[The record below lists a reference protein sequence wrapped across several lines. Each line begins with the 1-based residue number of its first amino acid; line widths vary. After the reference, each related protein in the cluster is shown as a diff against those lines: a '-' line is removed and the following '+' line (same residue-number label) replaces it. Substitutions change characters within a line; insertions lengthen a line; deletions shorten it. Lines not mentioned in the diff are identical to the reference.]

1 MEFIKKYFRI
11 EERGTTI
18 GKELLGG
25 LTTFLT
31 MAYILFA
38 NPSLMGGVVSDG
50 AGGTIQLVAGL
61 DLNAVFLATALA
73 AGLATLAMGLFA
85 RIPVALAP
93 GMGLNAFFS
102 FTIVV
107 NMGYSWEEALA
118 AVLVSG
124 ALYLVVTLTGLRQKI
139 VNAIPQSL
147 KYAIGAGIGFFIA
160 YIGLVNVGVVINT
173 GGTNTSLGDLT
184 NPVAILALFG
194 IIVTMILLALKVRA
208 AVFFGLV
215 ITAVFGLILGE
226 GFGVANM
233 PVFNGLVGSV
243 PSLAPTFGGA
253 FRGIGGLLSTAGGW
267 FAIFAFLF
275 VDFFDTS
282 GTLMAVTG
290 QMENVT
296 EEDLQKANVVDASA
310 TVVGSVL
317 GTSTV
322 TSYIES
328 LSGVGAGARTGLA
341 SAFTGIL
348 FLLSIFL
355 SPLLSLITPSVT
367 AAAMVIVGTMMATSI
382 GKIEWNKWEISIAS
396 FMTILVMILS
406 YSISDGIGFGFL
418 TYVIVM
424 IFGKKAKEVSPLLY
438 AATLLFIAYIVLLNV
453 L

>member
-147 KYAIGAGIGFFIA
+147 KYAIGAGIGF
-160 YIGLVNVGVVINT
+160 NKPCCDSCVIRYYRHHDFT
-173 GGTNTSLGDLT
+173 CIKGKSSCFLWSCDYSSL
-184 NPVAILALFG
+184 
-194 IIVTMILLALKVRA
+194 
-208 AVFFGLV
+208 
-215 ITAVFGLILGE
+215 
-226 GFGVANM
+226 
-233 PVFNGLVGSV
+233 
-243 PSLAPTFGGA
+243 
-253 FRGIGGLLSTAGGW
+253 W
-267 FAIFAFLF
+267 
-275 VDFFDTS
+275 
-282 GTLMAVTG
+282 
-290 QMENVT
+290 
-296 EEDLQKANVVDASA
+296 
-310 TVVGSVL
+310 
-317 GTSTV
+317 
-322 TSYIES
+322 
-328 LSGVGAGARTGLA
+328 
-341 SAFTGIL
+341 
-348 FLLSIFL
+348 
-355 SPLLSLITPSVT
+355 
-367 AAAMVIVGTMMATSI
+367 
-382 GKIEWNKWEISIAS
+382 
-396 FMTILVMILS
+396 
-406 YSISDGIGFGFL
+406 
-418 TYVIVM
+418 
-424 IFGKKAKEVSPLLY
+424 
-438 AATLLFIAYIVLLNV
+438 LNSW
-453 L
+453 